1 MWLKMTTN
9 YSPNFSLPKRSKN
22 QIKFIIL
29 HYTGMKK
36 ETLAIKKLCNSN
48 SKVSAHYFIK
58 NNGKL
63 LNFVPDL
70 YEAWHAGKSSWKT
83 YKFLNKYSI
92 GVEINNTGHNH
103 GYRKF
108 KKKQISTLNKLLRY
122 LIKKYNIN
130 YKNILGHSDIA
141 PDRKKDPGEKFPW
154 KELAR
159 KKLCFWHDLKEKK
172 IEKFRNLKLTPK
184 EEHKFILYLH
194 KIGYKKINRNN
205 RLSVIKNFQR
215 RFRQN
220 LINGKID
227 KECLLISKSLIK
239 S

>member
-1 MWLKMTTN
+1 MTTN

-108 KKKQISTLNKLLRY
+108 KKKQIFTLNKLLRY
-122 LIKKYNIN
+122 LIEKYNIN

-154 KELAR
+154 KYLA
-159 KKLCFWHDLKEKK
+159 KKKIGIWHSLDESKLLKSRGLKINKLEKK
-172 IEKFRNLKLTPK
+172 IYINNL
-184 EEHKFILYLH
+184 I
-194 KIGYKKINRNN
+194 KIGYNLSLKKIT
-205 RLSVIKNFQR
+205 
-215 RFRQN
+215 
-220 LINGKID
+220 KIE
-227 KECLLISKSLIK
+227 KKKI
-239 S
+239 